1 MTEPNARRG
10 RKSGPSPEAAG
21 AFARDVRAARIGRGW
36 SQEQLARAADVSAG
50 TINNLERGRQGASL
64 VTALKLARVLGLS
77 LDGLPSD
84 P

>member
-1 MTEPNARRG
+1 MNEPTTRRG
-10 RKSGPSPEAAG
+10 RRSGPSPEAAG
-21 AFARDVRAARIGRGW
+21 AFARAVRTARIERGW

-77 LDGLPSD
+77 LDSLEG
-84 P
+84 